1 MSVDE
6 AADWLEIELTG
17 FVKEYFSLD
26 ERIKRARRHRK
37 RRRHLTHFRKL
48 VKLASL
54 KGAA

>member
-6 AADWLEIELTG
+6 AADHLELEIVWLVREH
-17 FVKEYFSLD
+17 FSLD
-26 ERIKRARRHRK
+26 ERIKRARRYRK